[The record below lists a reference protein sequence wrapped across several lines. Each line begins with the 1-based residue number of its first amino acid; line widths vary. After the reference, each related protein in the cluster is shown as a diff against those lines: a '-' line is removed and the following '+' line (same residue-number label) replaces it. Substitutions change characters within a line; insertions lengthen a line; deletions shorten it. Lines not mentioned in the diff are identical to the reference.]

1 MTLCL
6 LMSRKPGTNDDA
18 VLGMIDAGRGPVTR
32 DHREDPLVAGQHV
45 HRHDRGSAGLSRG
58 DQRADQ
64 GGSDP
69 LALPRV
75 GHNDADLGDYGAAWA
90 GSVRSDPVPD
100 DGAVAGRDQGVDL
113 VPG

>member
-1 MTLCL
+1 MMLS
-6 LMSRKPGTNDDA
+6 LMVPRQPGTDDDA

-32 DHREDPLVAGQHV
+32 DHGEDPLVPGQHV
-45 HRHDRGSAGLSRG
+45 HRHDRGTAGLSRG
-58 DQRADQ
+58 DQCADQ

-90 GSVRSDPVPD
+90 GSVGSDPVPD
-100 DGAVAGRDQGVDL
+100 DGTVAGRDHGVDL
-113 VPG
+113 VAR